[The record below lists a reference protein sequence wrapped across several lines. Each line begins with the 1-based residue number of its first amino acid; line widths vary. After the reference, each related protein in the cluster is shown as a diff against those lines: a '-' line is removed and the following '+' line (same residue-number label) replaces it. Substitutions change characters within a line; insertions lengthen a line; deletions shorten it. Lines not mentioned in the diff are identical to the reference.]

1 MSFVRHA
8 LRAASLAISLVATPA
23 RADESEADAAI
34 AHGVELRRKH
44 MDVEAL
50 ADFRRAYALASTPR
64 ALAQIAL
71 AEAALSRWV
80 LAETDLL
87 RAIAAEDEWI
97 DRQRGVLQLALRE
110 IQSHLSTLDVTGPEH
125 AQVWIDGVLVAQLP
139 TPPLRVPAKH
149 LVVELRAPGFE
160 SARRELDAEAGSS
173 LRADIPLQP
182 SPAATAPSL
191 VAPAVATPAPD
202 PDAARDPP
210 SRALAWVVAGGA
222 VALLAGGIASTLYGA
237 DRASRYNNTT
247 GCDQQTKSSECQS
260 YLSGVHTAEVL
271 EVVAYSGAGAAAFVA
286 AVLFLTPAH
295 PRARGAGAWCVPTI
309 GGAECGVR
317 F

>member
-1 MSFVRHA
+1 MSSLRHA
-8 LRAASLAISLVATPA
+8 IWGASLAVSLVATPA
-23 RADESEADAAI
+23 HADDSEADAAI
-34 AHGVELRRKH
+34 AQGVELRRRH

-50 ADFRRAYALASTPR
+50 ADFRRAYAIAPTPR

-97 DRQRGVLQLALRE
+97 DRQRGVLQLALKE

-125 AQVWIDGVLVAQLP
+125 AQVWVDGVLVAQLP
-139 TPPLRVPAKH
+139 TPPVRVPAKH

-173 LRADIPLQP
+173 LRADIQLQAL
-182 SPAATAPSL
+182 PAAPAPSL
-191 VAPAVATPAPD
+191 VQSPIATPAPD
-202 PDAARDPP
+202 PDAANDQP
-210 SRALAWVVAGGA
+210 SRTLAWAVGGGA
-222 VALLAGGIASTLYGA
+222 VALLMGGIASTLYGA

-247 GCDQQTKSSECQS
+247 GCDLQTKSAECQS

-271 EVVAYSGAGAAAFVA
+271 EVVAYSGAGAATFIA
-286 AVLFLTPAH
+286 AVLFLTPAR
-295 PRARGAGAWCVPTI
+295 PRARGAGAWCVPTL
-309 GGAECGVR
+309 GGAECGYA